1 MRLLPSRDLH
11 SASSSAVA
19 EVHEMSRGTRR
30 NIIRSH
36 EEYLSEELVVQRSNH
51 KTYAPYHVDPSSEED
66 QLDMENNDEIIALDH
81 HQHAAASDFDPTST
95 GHPCDIDGDA
105 EPNIEE
111 ETVGT
116 RRGKTKLKHVW
127 NIPKGHRI
135 VVKCN
140 EFDQPIGE
148 EAGVLGKFLGMVA
161 RNGCLCSLSYKD
173 WRLLIGKKERT
184 TNEQKNKEDI
194 LNQVKKRFLYPARME
209 KWVLSPIGDRWRQHK
224 SNLKSIYFD
233 VHKSKEANYK
243 NVPEGVIP
251 DQWIALVNN
260 WMTLKAQDISEANRI
275 NCAKKKAIHTT
286 GTKSFAR
293 NREELREQD
302 PEKKNPHRAVL
313 YIHTHRANSSK
324 NISAHVG
331 DLKDLLV
338 QQPDLADTSQG
349 KVAWKGDALTRI
361 LGEEKPGRVHGLGL
375 VPNPDKVLDCSKSGR
390 LKHLNITSLDP
401 TSSEDVVSLRL

>member
-1 MRLLPSRDLH
+1 
-11 SASSSAVA
+11 
-19 EVHEMSRGTRR
+19 
-30 NIIRSH
+30 
-36 EEYLSEELVVQRSNH
+36 
-51 KTYAPYHVDPSSEED
+51 
-66 QLDMENNDEIIALDH
+66 
-81 HQHAAASDFDPTST
+81 
-95 GHPCDIDGDA
+95 
-105 EPNIEE
+105 
-111 ETVGT
+111 
-116 RRGKTKLKHVW
+116 
-127 NIPKGHRI
+127 
-135 VVKCN
+135 
-140 EFDQPIGE
+140 
-148 EAGVLGKFLGMVA
+148 MVA
-161 RNGCLCSLSYKD
+161 RNGCLCRLSYKD

-209 KWVLSPIGDRWRQHK
+209 KWVLRTIGDRWRQHK

-302 PEKKNPHRAVL
+302 PEKKNPHRVVL

-324 NISAHVG
+324 NINAHVG

-401 TSSEDVVSLRL
+401 TSSEDVVSLRLQVEKLVNHVQNLEQKTKDLEQQQNQHVTFSQPLHYK